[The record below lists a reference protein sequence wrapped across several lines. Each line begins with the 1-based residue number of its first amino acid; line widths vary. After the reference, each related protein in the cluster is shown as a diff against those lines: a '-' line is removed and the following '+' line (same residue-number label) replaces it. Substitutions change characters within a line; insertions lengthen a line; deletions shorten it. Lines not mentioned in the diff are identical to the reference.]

1 MRVARVAGID
11 FKVDR
16 YFFLLFFLYITFGIL
31 PRGVIIFTVVFLH
44 ELAHVLTAVS
54 YGLRVREVE
63 LFLFGGV
70 AVLEDDLALEPAAE
84 LPIALAGPL
93 ASFFLAGLGLAMK
106 KWEWGQEPLV
116 SFFIEANLVL
126 GAFNLLPFYPLDGG
140 RILRSLLTE
149 RFGLQRGMEKAFFW
163 GWVGGWGLVFAGLF
177 SLLVLEKEEM
187 GISMVLTGFFL
198 LYAGRKERRQLLFS
212 LWRAVVKKKSLL
224 RKKRFLK
231 ARLYVVSGE
240 MRLREALNLIPSGQ
254 YLLLVLP
261 GTTEPVIITEED
273 LLMAGARLG
282 LNSSLAELAN
292 LLKMQK

>member
-1 MRVARVAGID
+1 MRVAKVAGID

-31 PRGVIIFTVVFLH
+31 PRGVIIFTAVFLH

-70 AVLEDDLALEPAAE
+70 AVLEEDLSLEPAAE
-84 LPIALAGPL
+84 LPLALAGPL

-126 GAFNLLPFYPLDGG
+126 GVFNLLPFYPLDGG

-149 RFGLQRGMEKAFFW
+149 RMGFKRGMEKAFFW
-163 GWVGGWGLVFAGLF
+163 GRVGGWGLVFAGLF
-177 SLLVLEKEEM
+177 SFLGKEEV

-198 LYAGRKERRQLLFS
+198 LYASRKERRHLLFS
-212 LWRAVVKKKSLL
+212 LWRAVVKKRSLL
-224 RKKRFLK
+224 KKKRFLK
-231 ARLYVVSGE
+231 GRLYVVSGE
-240 MRLREALNLIPSGQ
+240 MPLREALNLIPSGQ
-254 YLLLVLP
+254 YLLLILP

-282 LNSSLAELAN
+282 LDSSLAELAN